1 MLKGK
6 AWNGCFRLC
15 AFIFWLFWLLFF
27 FFLLFCAGFFLF
39 CFASIG
45 SSFLRRIISHHFLR
59 VGDLKSESSVERNRT
74 SILSPHIKD
83 DGSVRILI
91 CQVHHLFHEGL
102 SDTSS
107 LVISAHCNIF
117 HEKRV
122 TRSETYPQSLS
133 PTNAPTYLV
142 CMVKGQLFV
151 GLTRILRRYW
161 STDHV
166 ETPKVRSTSMQAS
179 MSTGVKRRCMS
190 SGRSNRAFLTPSCS
204 LMFLQFFD

>member
-1 MLKGK
+1 MDIGLLNLRLSGWKLI
-6 AWNGCFRLC
+6 FRPAGSNDPGRGTSGPPC
-15 AFIFWLFWLLFF
+15 AR
-27 FFLLFCAGFFLF
+27 
-39 CFASIG
+39 G
-45 SSFLRRIISHHFLR
+45 STKKL
-59 VGDLKSESSVERNRT
+59 SEDNPVSLNNWFNVYFTLSV
-74 SILSPHIKD
+74 
-83 DGSVRILI
+83 
-91 CQVHHLFHEGL
+91 F
-102 SDTSS
+102 DTSS